1 VPIVP
6 NSGWPAFD
14 RLNVEGIDVAS
25 RDDGLED
32 LRIGLL
38 NLMPDAALA
47 ATDRQ
52 FLRLVSA
59 YASRANLHVFPFTL
73 AVGHRSESAQDY
85 VAEHYVEFDDLKR
98 DGLDA
103 LVITG
108 ANPVHF
114 ELSDEPFWESLTE
127 VFDWADTDV
136 NSTLCSCL
144 ATHAVLEHR
153 GLVKR
158 AKLTHKRWGVYEHLT
173 VATDH
178 PLLAGLTEPVEA
190 PHSHW
195 FDMTAQDLEQ
205 VGLAVLVSSDEAG
218 VHMASSADGFQ
229 YVFFQGHPE
238 YDDISLGK
246 EYKREVAR
254 YIAGERE
261 YPEFPANY
269 FDEEAME
276 VLEEHRDRVETVHES
291 GVNYPDFPEEAVFRH
306 WSPIWSRQ
314 GQTIYFNWL
323 DEVARRAGDA
333 SSS

>member
-1 VPIVP
+1 MPIVP

-14 RLNVEGIDVAS
+14 RLDVEGLDIAG
-25 RDDGLED
+25 RDDGLAD

-59 YASRANLHVFPFTL
+59 YASRANLYVFPFTL
-73 AVGHRSESAQDY
+73 AAGHRSQDAQAY
-85 VAEHYVEFDDLKR
+85 VAEHYVEFDDLR
-98 DGLDA
+98 SEGLDA
-103 LVITG
+103 LVVTG
-108 ANPVHF
+108 ANPDHF
-114 ELSDEPFWESLTE
+114 ELSDEPFWEGLTD
-127 VFDWADTDV
+127 VFDWADSGV
-136 NSTLCSCL
+136 SSTLCSCL

-158 AKLTHKRWGVYEHLT
+158 TKLSEKRWGVYQHTT
-173 VATDH
+173 VVVDH
-178 PLLAGLTEPVEA
+178 PLLAGLTESVEA

-195 FDMTAQDLEQ
+195 FDMTAEELEH
-205 VGLAVLVSSDEAG
+205 VGLAVLVSGDEAG
-218 VHMASSADGFQ
+218 VHMASSSDGFQ

-254 YIAGERE
+254 YMANERE

-269 FDEEAME
+269 FDEEAVE
-276 VLEEHRDRVETVHES
+276 VLEKHRNRVEAVHES
-291 GVNYPDFPEEAVFRH
+291 GGEYPDFPEEAVLRH
-306 WSPIWSRQ
+306 WYPNWSAQ
-314 GQTIYFNWL
+314 GQQIYFNWL
-323 DEVARRAGDA
+323 EEVARRV
-333 SSS
+333 SS